1 MAEDAEGFVCLHKRH
16 GYSSQSPTFFHSLS
30 ASNHSALATC
40 VIRFE
45 SRRRRV
51 CPGTIVMISGVA
63 RLCVVLPLLGCVLAV
78 VQLVDAV
85 G

>member
-1 MAEDAEGFVCLHKRH
+1 MLKVSFVCTKRV
-16 GYSSQSPTFFHSLS
+16 TNNFFHSLS

-40 VIRFE
+40 VIRLE
-45 SRRRRV
+45 SRRRRA

-63 RLCVVLPLLGCVLAV
+63 SLRVLLPLLGHVPAEE
-78 VQLVDAV
+78 QLVDGV